1 MAVVFR
7 GKGQDQKIV
16 PTLMFIH
23 ENNGKAKEAM
33 ELYTQTFLIQ
43 ALEIF

>member
-1 MAVVFR
+1 
-7 GKGQDQKIV
+7 
-16 PTLMFIH
+16 MFIH

-33 ELYTQTFLIQ
+33 ELYTQTFPIQ